1 MNGKICMITGGSTGI
16 GKETALGLA
25 RQGATVIIVNQNR
38 VRGEAALTE
47 IKALSGNGNI
57 ELMLADLS
65 KMASVRDLAA
75 RVKAQY
81 HRLDLLIN
89 NAGIVALERELT
101 IDGYERTFAV
111 NHLAPFLL
119 TNLLLDL
126 LKKTAGSRIIN
137 LASQVHAQTIDFDNL
152 QAEKGFHGLAP
163 YRLSKLANIMF
174 TYELARRLVSSDVT
188 VNCLHP
194 GVIETGLLSNFNRLW
209 AQEQGQP
216 DPAVVKRGGLL
227 SRVRSAIRA
236 DDSSSESV
244 ADGARQVLHLA
255 TAPELAG
262 VSGKYWRYGQFEQS
276 NPISYDEATAA
287 KLWEI
292 SAELTGLSEVEPEQP
307 DRALDN
313 EIMNM
318 DQHEEEWTED
328 EEVLAFPP
336 PLPSS
341 GSGLSISWNQA
352 RRPTTYHITTLSDLM
367 VR

>member
-1 MNGKICMITGGSTGI
+1 MNGKVCMITGGSTGI

-25 RQGATVIIVNQNR
+25 RQGATIIIVNRDQA
-38 VRGEAALTE
+38 RGEAALAE
-47 IKALSGNGNI
+47 IKALSGNGNV

-65 KMASVRDLAA
+65 DMAAVRDLAD

-89 NAGIVALERELT
+89 NAGIVARQRELT
-101 IDGYERTFAV
+101 VDGYEKTFAV

-119 TNLLLDL
+119 TNRLLDL
-126 LKKTAGSRIIN
+126 LKQTPGARVIN

-174 TYELARRLVSSDVT
+174 TYELARRLAGSDVT

-194 GVIETGLLSNFNRLW
+194 GVIATDLLSNFNQLW

-216 DPAVVKRGGLL
+216 EPAAAKRGGFL
-227 SRVRSAIRA
+227 RRIRNAFRSE
-236 DDSSSESV
+236 ESGGETV

-262 VSGKYWRYGQFEQS
+262 VSGKYWRYGQFEQT
-276 NPISYDEATAA
+276 NPISYDEALAA
-287 KLWEI
+287 RLWEV
-292 SAELTGLSEVEPEQP
+292 SAELTGISEV
-307 DRALDN
+307 
-313 EIMNM
+313 
-318 DQHEEEWTED
+318 
-328 EEVLAFPP
+328 
-336 PLPSS
+336 S
-341 GSGLSISWNQA
+341 
-352 RRPTTYHITTLSDLM
+352 PTGP
-367 VR
+367 